1 MKIAKLKLAKIAT
14 LSKTKITLE
23 KILWKSL
30 LPSFFLS
37 LFFFPTHLA
46 EHELAYT
53 DLRIIV
59 MNEYV
64 WLIIGT

>member
-1 MKIAKLKLAKIAT
+1 MKI
-14 LSKTKITLE
+14 S
-23 KILWKSL
+23 
-30 LPSFFLS
+30 PSFLFPFS
-37 LFFFPTHLA
+37 FFFFSPHLA

-59 MNEYV
+59 MNEYA